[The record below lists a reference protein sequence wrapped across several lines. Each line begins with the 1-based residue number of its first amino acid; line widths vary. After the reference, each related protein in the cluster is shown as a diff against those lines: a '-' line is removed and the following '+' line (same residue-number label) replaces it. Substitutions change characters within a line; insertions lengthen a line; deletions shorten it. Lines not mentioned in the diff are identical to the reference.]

1 PKTLKAKFGDGGV
14 TPQTL
19 PLTVLVSPGGHVRS
33 EYGTGLECDSEC
45 VWDIKAGDT
54 VAIEAVP
61 DEGYSFEG
69 WQGDVTGNIS
79 TASVTMDAEK
89 TAEALFIDGGTTPQ
103 TLPLTV
109 LVSPGG
115 HVRSEYGTGL
125 ECDSECVWDIKAGD
139 TVAIEAVP
147 DEGYSFDGWQ
157 GDVTGNIST
166 ASVTVD
172 AEKTVNALFGDGG
185 VTPLTHP
192 LTVSVFP
199 GGYIRSEYG
208 EGLECDSE
216 CMWDIKAGETVMF
229 EAVPDQGYSFESW

>member
-1 PKTLKAKFGDGGV
+1 M
-14 TPQTL
+14 
-19 PLTVLVSPGGHVRS
+19 
-33 EYGTGLECDSEC
+33 ECDSEC
-45 VWDIKAGDT
+45 VWDITAGET
-54 VAIEAVP
+54 VIFEAVP
-61 DEGYSFEG
+61 DQDYSFEN

-79 TASVTMDAEK
+79 TASVTMDGPK
-89 TAEALFIDGGTTPQ
+89 TLKAKFGDGGVTPQ

-166 ASVTVD
+166 ASVTMD

-185 VTPLTHP
+185 VTPQTFS
-192 LTVSVFP
+192 LTVLVSP
-199 GGYIRSEYG
+199 GGYVRSEYG
-208 EGLECDSE
+208 TGLECDSE
-216 CMWDIKAGETVMF
+216 CVWDIKAGETVMF
-229 EAVPDQGYSFESW
+229 EAVPDQDYSFENWQGDVTGNVGTASVTMNG